1 MLTIHVGYCACYV
14 NTENR
19 PRPTEN
25 VSAANLALLDL
36 SDAVDMGEA
45 YISSN

>member
-14 NTENR
+14 NTEN
-19 PRPTEN
+19 RPTEN